1 MGFVLPEIAAQRLL
15 QYGIDRLREDRV
27 AFDDIFCYMNHPL
40 MVEGYGANYVDKIW
54 KWFNENNIPVV
65 QAWGLTPDRIPCMS
79 VGIQGEAEDESKA
92 AMSDLAFIDE
102 DGEIGGQVN
111 NVTIIIG
118 LHANKSTDAVLWL
131 NYIAKY
137 ILFKYKPLARDLG
150 FILQSPSSSSWEKK
164 MMTHPENIYTLNI
177 MLRATVLN
185 TWSADKYQEADSA
198 DLMEMNVDDIY
209 GLGDDGSE
217 PVIP

>member
-15 QYGIDRLREDRV
+15 QYGIDRLREDKE

-65 QAWGLTPDRIPCMS
+65 QAWGLTPDRIPCIS
-79 VGIQGEAEDESKA
+79 IGIQGEAEDESKA
-92 AMSDLAFIDE
+92 AIGDLVFME
-102 DGEIGGQVN
+102 EGGEVGGQVN

-118 LHANKSTDAVLWL
+118 LHANKSTDSVLWL

-137 ILFKYKPLARDLG
+137 ILFKHKPLARDLG
-150 FILQSPSSSSWEKK
+150 FILQSPYSTAWEKK
-164 MMTHPENIYTLNI
+164 MSTHPENIYTLNI

-185 TWSADKYQEADSA
+185 SWSATKYQEAESA
-198 DLMEMNVDDIY
+198 ELINLDVERQFGFDDEDITDY
-209 GLGDDGSE
+209 
-217 PVIP
+217 IP